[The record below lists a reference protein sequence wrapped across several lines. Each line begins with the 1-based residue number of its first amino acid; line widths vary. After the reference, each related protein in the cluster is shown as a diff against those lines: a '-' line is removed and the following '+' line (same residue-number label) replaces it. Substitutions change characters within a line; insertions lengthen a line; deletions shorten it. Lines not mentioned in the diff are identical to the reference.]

1 MAPVRI
7 EAVYERLPLA
17 SGEAAVRWGF
27 RACLNAS
34 GSGTLTGT
42 AAAPQSQP
50 RQLPV
55 LASIDPESRRRPVR
69 GPRRGPR
76 EASAEPSQELA
87 VFDPD
92 LLGYGPSGL
101 SIPLPPLRWGCS
113 GVGTRLNLLA

>member
-1 MAPVRI
+1 MRI

-27 RACLNAS
+27 RASLDSS
-34 GSGTLTGT
+34 GSSALSGT
-42 AAAPQSQP
+42 AGTPESHP

-55 LASIDPESRRRPVR
+55 LASFDLESRRRPVR

-76 EASAEPSQELA
+76 EAAPEPSQDLP

-113 GVGTRLNLLA
+113 GLGTRLNLLA